1 MARVPFIITN
11 VNEGKLFI
19 LVQWLTSKYYFY
31 PGEAQLTQLH
41 KTILNEPHVHER
53 TGTVQ
58 NNGACA
64 IVYVFPFA

>member
-1 MARVPFIITN
+1 MARVPFIN
-11 VNEGKLFI
+11 LNANEGKLFI

-31 PGEAQLTQLH
+31 PGEAQLTQL
-41 KTILNEPHVHER
+41 LNEPHVHER

-64 IVYVFPFA
+64 IVYVLPFA